1 MVGRRRRRPDDRLT
15 FPRGGY
21 PSAVDDEPTTQELR
35 ALQDTRVSEE
45 RRRAREAE
53 ESADERTHERRADKA
68 DYLRE
73 KLAERERAERRAA
86 EQDRDDD

>member
-1 MVGRRRRRPDDRLT
+1 
-15 FPRGGY
+15 
-21 PSAVDDEPTTQELR
+21 VDDEPTTQELR

-45 RRRAREAE
+45 RRRAAEAE
-53 ESADERTHERRADKA
+53 EPADERTHERRADKA

-73 KLAERERAERRAA
+73 KLAERERAEREAA